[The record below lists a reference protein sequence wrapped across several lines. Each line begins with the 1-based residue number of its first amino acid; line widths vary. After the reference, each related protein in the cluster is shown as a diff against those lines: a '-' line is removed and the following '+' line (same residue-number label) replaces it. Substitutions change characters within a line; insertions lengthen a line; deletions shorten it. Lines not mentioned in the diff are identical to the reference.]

1 MATRQDL
8 EAAGAFIGAEF
19 ANADMA
25 DISPLAQK
33 LRIKPGMT
41 VVVAGAA
48 PEGVENAFN
57 PLPEGATMTREDAP
71 DRGMTLWF
79 VQTQADLDAKADAM
93 IPFMEG
99 KMFWLIW
106 PKNAKDDL
114 KRDGLRVWFAKKG
127 VSDLLVAA
135 LDANWACMWLKKRPA
150 NWKPD
155 TESGFGPKKK

>member
-1 MATRQDL
+1 MATREDL

-33 LRIKPGMT
+33 LRIKPGMK
-41 VVVAGAA
+41 VVVAGDA
-48 PEGVENAFN
+48 PEGVEKAFD
-57 PLPEGATMTREDAP
+57 PLPEGATMTREEAD

-79 VQTQADLDAKADAM
+79 VQKQAELDAQADAM

-99 KMFWLIW
+99 KVFWLIW

-114 KRDGLRVWFAKKG
+114 KRASLHAWFAKKG
-127 VSDLLVAA
+127 VSDILVAS
-135 LDANWACMWLKKRPA
+135 LDDNWSCMWLRKRPKG
-150 NWKPD
+150 WKKD
-155 TESGFGPKKK
+155 TGGFGG